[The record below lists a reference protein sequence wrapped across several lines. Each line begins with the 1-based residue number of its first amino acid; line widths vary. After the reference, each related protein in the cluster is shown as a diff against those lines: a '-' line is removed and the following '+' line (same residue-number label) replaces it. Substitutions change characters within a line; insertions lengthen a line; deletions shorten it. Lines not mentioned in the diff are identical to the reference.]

1 MTKENTMST
10 KEVYIRARVSEYELE
25 KYRNAA
31 LDQRY
36 MNFSQF
42 VRDAIE
48 EKIKRGK
55 NDCK

>member
-1 MTKENTMST
+1 MTTGKFIKVRTTENEYARYKE
-10 KEVYIRARVSEYELE
+10 
-25 KYRNAA
+25 AA

-48 EKIKRGK
+48 EKIKNF
-55 NDCK
+55 NDKKGIQV